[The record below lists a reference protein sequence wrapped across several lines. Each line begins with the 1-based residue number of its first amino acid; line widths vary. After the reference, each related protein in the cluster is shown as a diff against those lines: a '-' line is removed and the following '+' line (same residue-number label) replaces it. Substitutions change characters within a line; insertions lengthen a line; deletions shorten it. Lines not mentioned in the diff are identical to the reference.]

1 MNSLPAR
8 LRKFGFVLALIVV
21 CAFVEQPL
29 LAAENGGADVG
40 SFISGFEDLPLMPGL
55 TQVPD
60 AGTMFDTPSGR
71 VVEAYAKGKVAVAE
85 VAAFYDKTLPHLGW
99 KKVTARRYRR
109 EGEVLDLEISDGQGS
124 DDRSTTVRFYLA
136 PNAIP

>member
-8 LRKFGFVLALIVV
+8 LRKFGFVIALMAV

-29 LAAENGGADVG
+29 LATENGGG

-71 VVEAYAKGKVAVAE
+71 VVEAYAKGKVTVAE
-85 VAAFYDKTLPHLGW
+85 VAAFYDKTLHHLGW
-99 KKVTARRYRR
+99 KKVTAHRYRR

-124 DDRSTTVRFYLA
+124 DDVSTTVRFYLA
-136 PNAIP
+136 PIAIP

>member
-1 MNSLPAR
+1 MNSLPLR
-8 LRKFGFVLALIVV
+8 LHKFGFVIALIAVW
-21 CAFVEQPL
+21 AFVEQPL
-29 LAAENGGADVG
+29 LAAENGGG

-71 VVEAYAKGKVAVAE
+71 VVEAYAKGKVTVAE
-85 VAAFYDKTLPHLGW
+85 VAAFYDKTLHHLGW
-99 KKVTARRYRR
+99 KKVTAHRYRR

-124 DDRSTTVRFYLA
+124 DDVSTTVRFYLA
-136 PNAIP
+136 PIAIP